1 MADFLKLREVSV
13 SYSMPPGWAAR
24 FGASRASVTVAGRNL
39 HTWTNFMGL
48 EPESTF
54 NGGSRGGAFS
64 LWEQN
69 VLPQLAQFV
78 ATFNV
83 SF

>member
-1 MADFLKLREVSV
+1 
-13 SYSMPPGWAAR
+13 
-24 FGASRASVTVAGRNL
+24 
-39 HTWTNFMGL
+39 MGL

-69 VLPQLAQFV
+69 VLPQLKQFV